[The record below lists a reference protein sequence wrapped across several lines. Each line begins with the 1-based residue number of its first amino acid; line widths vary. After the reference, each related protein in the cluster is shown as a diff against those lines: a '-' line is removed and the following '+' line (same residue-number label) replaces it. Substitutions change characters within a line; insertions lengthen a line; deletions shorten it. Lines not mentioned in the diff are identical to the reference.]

1 MINYLKELF
10 RNKEVRKKVLFTVFI
25 LVIYRILSS
34 VPLPGIS
41 MDVYLNQFSNTLE
54 ANYLL
59 SLFTGGL
66 LDTPSIVGLGLAAYI
81 NASIV
86 IQLLT
91 SVIPKLEE
99 LSKEGARGKQMID
112 QYTRYLTLPLSFMYA
127 IGYLV
132 YLSKQGTGLVASD
145 LSIQRLVFMA
155 FILTAGSIL
164 VMWLAELIS
173 EKGIGNGS
181 SLMIMFGILASLP
194 ALISRDFASTGV
206 GESIQGLLRGDTS
219 YLNST
224 GMVAIYLIVIGAIIL
239 IAGIVFMTEST
250 RKVKVQYARRERG
263 GASSRDSFL
272 PLKLNQSGVMP
283 IIFASALL
291 TSPQLL
297 VPLLQ
302 SIAQSG
308 SAFANF
314 LADLQAN
321 SFLFTARSTTYNLV
335 YFLLIV
341 AFSLFYAFVVF
352 KPAEVAENLQ
362 KSGAFV
368 PGIRPGKATENYLS
382 KVLMRLTI
390 VGAFFLGAIAL
401 VPVVAGSLLTSYS
414 GQQFVIFTGIGGTS
428 ILIVVGVLLDTVRQI
443 NSLRATQNYERFI

>member
-1 MINYLKELF
+1 MATYLGQ
-10 RNKEVRKKVLFTVFI
+10 
-25 LVIYRILSS
+25 Y
-34 VPLPGIS
+34 
-41 MDVYLNQFSNTLE
+41 SNTLE

-59 SLFTGGL
+59 SIFTGGL

-99 LSKEGARGKQMID
+99 LSKEGARGRQMID
-112 QYTRYLTLPLSFMYA
+112 QYTRYLTLPLAFMYS

-132 YLSKQGTGLVASD
+132 YLSRQGSGLVASD
-145 LSIQRLVFMA
+145 VSVQRLVFMA
-155 FILTAGSIL
+155 LILTAGSIL

-181 SLMIMFGILASLP
+181 SLMIMFGILSSLP
-194 ALISRDFASTGV
+194 ALISRDFASSGV
-206 GESIQGLLRGDTS
+206 ADSIQGLLRGDTS
-219 YLNST
+219 YLTST
-224 GMVAIYLIVIGAIIL
+224 GMIAIYLIVIGAFVL

-263 GASSRDSFL
+263 GVSSRDSFL

-291 TSPQLL
+291 TTPRLL

-302 SIAQSG
+302 TITSPG
-308 SAFANF
+308 SEIYNF
-314 LADLQAN
+314 LVDLQTN
-321 SFLFTARSTTYNLV
+321 SFLFTARSSTYNLV
-335 YFLLIV
+335 YFLLII

-352 KPAEVAENLQ
+352 KPKEVSENLQ
-362 KSGAFV
+362 KSGAFI
-368 PGIRPGKATENYLS
+368 PGIRPGKATADYLT
-382 KVLMRLTI
+382 KVLLRLTL
-390 VGAFFLGAIAL
+390 VGAIFLGLIAL
-401 VPVVAGSLLTSYS
+401 VPVTAGSILSNFS